1 MDVETGVAGTGAAGA
16 EGVETG
22 AAGTAVP
29 AGGEGRGLPA
39 APVAPGDL
47 ASYSFVHDVRVA
59 ADGTRAFYELT
70 SVDMPENRYLTDIWC
85 VDAAANEARRL
96 TSSGTEG
103 HYEPMGDGSVVFASG
118 RLRTGTGGPKAEPG
132 CDLFRIDPSGG
143 EAELL
148 VRLRGLAAS
157 DWRQLDA
164 QRLRG

>member
-1 MDVETGVAGTGAAGA
+1 MAVETGVA
-16 EGVETG
+16 ETG
-22 AAGTAVP
+22 AVETEGAKTGVTGTAAP

-47 ASYSFVHDVRVA
+47 AAYSFVHDVRVA

-85 VDAAANEARRL
+85 VDAATDEVRRL

-103 HYEPMGDGSVVFASG
+103 HYEPMGDGSIVFASG
-118 RLRTGTGGPKAEPG
+118 RLREGADGSKVEPG

-148 VRLRGLAAS
+148 VRLSGLSVS
-157 DWRQLDA
+157 DWRQVDA
-164 QRLRG
+164 

>member
-1 MDVETGVAGTGAAGA
+1 MDVETGVAGTGAAGIGA
-16 EGVETG
+16 VETEG
-22 AAGTAVP
+22 ARTAAP

-47 ASYSFVHDVRVA
+47 AVA
-59 ADGTRAFYELT
+59 PDGTRAFYELT
-70 SVDMPENRYLTDIWC
+70 SVDMSENRYLTDIWC

-164 QRLRG
+164 QPPPS